1 VITLLKNNLILS
13 PFFLAVLAFILRIAG
28 ILNPQ
33 MHVLKES
40 DGFLYSLLHNLIPY
54 PIGQSILCTV
64 LIIFQAI
71 WINKIVIEHRLIE
84 NANYLTAFLYIIFMS
99 LVPDF
104 LGLHPFIV
112 GNTFFVLAVGE
123 IASTYKKVK
132 VSGTVFNIGLLVS
145 ISSLIYFPFAIF
157 YFFASL
163 ALMVIRSYNILERV
177 QLFFGFIA
185 PYYALAMI
193 LFWRGELSAF
203 FSDYVW
209 ANIYFPRGL
218 FSLDKSYVITLSIAL
233 LIVVFSLFSYGA
245 MIRKK
250 GIQIEKITDILYW
263 IFIFSFFGIF
273 FWKDLSIYHYLI
285 LAFPASIV
293 LANNIFLIKNLA
305 LAEILGLTLV
315 LGVFAIHFILI

>member
-13 PFFLAVLAFILRIAG
+13 PFFLAVLAFVLRIAG
-28 ILNPQ
+28 LLNPQ
-33 MHVLKES
+33 MYVLKES
-40 DGFLYSLLHNLIPY
+40 DSFLYSLIHNFIPY
-54 PIGQSILCTV
+54 PLGQNILCTI

-84 NANYLTAFLYIIFMS
+84 NANYLAAFLYIIFMS

-145 ISSLIYFPFAIF
+145 LSSLLYFPFAIF

-163 ALMVIRSYNILERV
+163 ALMVIRSYNILERI
-177 QLFFGFIA
+177 QLFFGFVT
-185 PYYALAMI
+185 PYYSLALV
-193 LFWRGELSAF
+193 LFWRGELSAL
-203 FSDYVW
+203 FSDYIW

-218 FSLDKSYVITLSIAL
+218 FSLDKFYVITLSIAL
-233 LIVVFSLFSYGA
+233 LLVVFSLFSYGA

-263 IFIFSFFGIF
+263 IFIFAFIGIF
-273 FWKDLSIYHYLI
+273 FCRDLSVYHYLL

-293 LANNIFLIKNLA
+293 LANNIYLIKNLA
-305 LAEILGLTLV
+305 LAEILGLSLV
-315 LGVFAIHFILI
+315 LGLNYC

>member
-1 VITLLKNNLILS
+1 M
-13 PFFLAVLAFILRIAG
+13 AVLAFVLRIAG

-33 MHVLKES
+33 VYILKDS
-40 DGFLYSLLHNLIPY
+40 DGYLYSLIHNFFTH
-54 PIGQSILCTV
+54 PIGQSILCTI

-84 NANYLTAFLYIIFMS
+84 SANYLPAFLYIIFMS

-112 GNTFFVLAVGE
+112 ANTFFVLAVGE
-123 IASTYKKVK
+123 IASTYKKAK

-145 ISSLIYFPFAIF
+145 LSSLIYFPFAIF

-163 ALMVIRSYNILERV
+163 ALMVIRSYNILERI
-177 QLFFGFIA
+177 QLFIGFLT
-185 PYYALAMI
+185 PYYTIAMI
-193 LFWRGELSAF
+193 LFWRGELNSF

-209 ANIYFPRGL
+209 ANVYFPRGL
-218 FSLDKSYVITLSIAL
+218 FSLDKFYVITLSIAL

-273 FWKDLSIYHYLI
+273 FCKELSVYHYLL

-293 LANNIFLIKNLA
+293 LANNIYLIKNLA
-305 LAEILGLTLV
+305 IAEILGLSLV
-315 LGVFAIHFILI
+315 LGVFAVHFILI

>member
-13 PFFLAVLAFILRIAG
+13 PFFLAVLAFVLRIAG
-28 ILNPQ
+28 IINPQ
-33 MHVLKES
+33 MYILKES
-40 DGFLYSLLHNLIPY
+40 DGFLYTVIYNCILNPL
-54 PIGQSILCTV
+54 GQSILCTV

-84 NANYLTAFLYIIFMS
+84 GANYLPAFLYIILMS

-104 LGLHPFIV
+104 LSLHPFII

-123 IASTYKKVK
+123 IASTYKKAK
-132 VSGTVFNIGLLVS
+132 VSGTVFNIGLLIS
-145 ISSLIYFPFAIF
+145 LSSLIYFPFAVF

-177 QLFFGFIA
+177 QLFFGFLT
-185 PYYALAMI
+185 PYYALAML
-193 LFWRGELSAF
+193 LFWRGELNSLF
-203 FSDYVW
+203 TDYVW

-218 FSLDKSYVITLSIAL
+218 FSLDKFYVITLSIAL

-263 IFIFSFFGIF
+263 IFIFAFLGIF
-273 FWKDLSIYHYLI
+273 FWQDLSIYHYLL
-285 LAFPASIV
+285 LAFPASV
-293 LANNIFLIKNLA
+293 VFANNLFLIKNLA
-305 LAEILGLTLV
+305 LAEILGLSLV

>member
-1 VITLLKNNLILS
+1 MITLLKNNLFLS
-13 PFFLAVLAFILRIAG
+13 PFFLAVLAFVLRIAG

-33 MHVLKES
+33 IYALQET
-40 DGFLYSLLHNLIPY
+40 DGFIYTAIHNFIPY
-54 PIGQSILCTV
+54 PLGQSILCTI

-84 NANYLTAFLYIIFMS
+84 SANYLPAFLYIIFMS

-104 LGLHPFIV
+104 LGLHPFII

-123 IASTYKKVK
+123 IASTYKKAK

-177 QLFFGFIA
+177 QLFIGFVA
-185 PYYALAMI
+185 PYYALAML
-193 LFWRGELSAF
+193 LFWRGELTSLLT
-203 FSDYVW
+203 DYVW

-218 FSLDKSYVITLSIAL
+218 FSLDKFYVITLSIAL
-233 LIVVFSLFSYGA
+233 LIVVFSLFSYGS

-273 FWKDLSIYHYLI
+273 FWRDLSIYHYLLI
-285 LAFPASIV
+285 AFPASVV
-293 LANNIFLIKNLA
+293 LANNLYLIKNLA
-305 LAEILGLTLV
+305 VAEILGLFLV